1 MLGGGPGRIR
11 TGDPCRGK
19 GTYPLA
25 RHGGKA
31 EYGRLSAVCSTMLS
45 YRPTHEWART
55 IEVRLKT
62 CSDRYSL
69 FVKIAYSSRTTDLET
84 AISGC
89 TTSVRTMCWAGS
101 SAWYARQRPKNVR
114 FARYSARGTG
124 RSRVRIPPGPPSK
137 RKPPSQPSER
147 RDALHSL
154 L

>member
-1 MLGGGPGRIR
+1 
-11 TGDPCRGK
+11 
-19 GTYPLA
+19 
-25 RHGGKA
+25 
-31 EYGRLSAVCSTMLS
+31 MLS
-45 YRPTHEWART
+45 YRPTHEWARNL
-55 IEVRLKT
+55 EVRLKT

-124 RSRVRIPPGPPSK
+124 RSRVRIPPGPPTYYLSMLLHCATSQRTRPRISVMNSVSCGRK
-137 RKPPSQPSER
+137 WGNQWRKPFRLHHETCIVR
-147 RDALHSL
+147 RICVPP
-154 L
+154 